1 MKRFRHLRATQK
13 LRDEHAEIK
22 LSVNDLILPFFVTTG
37 KSKAGL
43 IPGFGGVRRHTKD
56 TLIDAVENAMEK
68 GIYKVLIFGVV
79 DPVYKNENGSFGLS
93 GYGPVE
99 EAVSTLKRLYPGL
112 IVMTDV
118 CLCAYTDHGHCG
130 IIKNG
135 IIDNDSTLKVLSQMA
150 VNHAKSGADFVAPSA
165 MMDGQVGSIRKAL
178 DKAGYGVTR
187 ILAYSAKYASSF
199 YGPFRNAA
207 NSTPAFGDRKTYQ
220 MDYRNI
226 KQAMEEIRADLN
238 EGADTVMI
246 KPASHYLDVIRQAR
260 NEFKN
265 AKIAAY
271 QVSGE
276 YMMIKLASGKKLMD
290 EKQAILESL
299 TCIKRAGA
307 DSIITYF
314 AQEAAQWL

>member
-1 MKRFRHLRATQK
+1 
-13 LRDEHAEIK
+13 
-22 LSVNDLILPFFVTTG
+22 
-37 KSKAGL
+37 L

-93 GYGPVE
+93 DYGPVE

-238 EGADTVMI
+238 EGADTVMV

-290 EKQAILESL
+290 EKQAVLESL